1 MQWDALLKR
10 NLKIRKLILYRIAS
24 DLPRL
29 LSGESKILSF
39 FLEYKQIFF
48 GEGEEIVLPLLI
60 LSGKGNVSKFTIL
73 KYLLIQIFLN

>member
-48 GEGEEIVLPLLI
+48 GEGGGGDTVCEVLC
-60 LSGKGNVSKFTIL
+60 G
-73 KYLLIQIFLN
+73 Y